1 MKQNILFQ
9 SSHFTLGPTVEQ
21 LISFE
26 TERKKAQQNFVSAR
40 ALIFQVLGPG

>member
-1 MKQNILFQ
+1 MKQNIIFQ

-21 LISFE
+21 FISSE
-26 TERKKAQQNFVSAR
+26 TEKKAQQNFVSAR